1 MAKITEKK
9 KETISFYKQLLDP
22 MGYTIIPKAVPK
34 VKDTSWKP
42 KDKIVYL
49 EMDSLKIEKTI
60 QDLNSTKVA
69 MQRDLVEIKQ
79 KIVEYMN
86 RQEPNELTKQL
97 YTGTYARNAVLQT
110 GVRLESKAFIE
121 VQNLLNYLTALKMVK
136 LKEEL
141 TEGLQKQ
148 IPTIS
153 SSEVSKEI
161 GEIALVVNIE

>member
-1 MAKITEKK
+1 MAKINEKK

-22 MGYTIIPKAVPK
+22 MGYTIIPKAAPK

-42 KDKIVYL
+42 MDKTKYL

-69 MQRDLVEIKQ
+69 MQKDLVELKQ
-79 KIVEYMN
+79 KVVEYMN

-97 YTGTYARNAVLQT
+97 YTGTYARNAITQT

-121 VQNLLNYLTALKMVK
+121 VQNLLNYLTALKVVK
-136 LKEEL
+136 LGEEL

-148 IPTIS
+148 IQTIS
-153 SSEVSKEI
+153 SAEISKEI
-161 GEIALVVNIE
+161 GEIALVVKIE